1 MEKECEDSEDP
12 SDCGAHMTNSRNP
25 KSLPLSDALE
35 LKGRYGYYDMRF
47 MIFMKFA
54 YCILCILHKSCGGCW
69 SVLKC
74 IDVV

>member
-1 MEKECEDSEDP
+1 MEKECEDP

-25 KSLPLSDALE
+25 NSLPFSDALE

-47 MIFMKFA
+47 MTFMKSA
-54 YCILCILHKSCGGCW
+54 YCILHHTRCW
-69 SVLKC
+69 AVLNC